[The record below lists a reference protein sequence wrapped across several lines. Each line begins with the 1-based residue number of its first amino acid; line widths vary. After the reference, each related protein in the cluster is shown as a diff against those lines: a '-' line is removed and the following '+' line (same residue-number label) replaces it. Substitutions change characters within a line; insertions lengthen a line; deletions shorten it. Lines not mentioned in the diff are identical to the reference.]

1 MSADNIPV
9 SDGHAAMPSSDLKI
23 DYVEFVAGDLKKAQ
37 AFYGAVFGWKFNDW
51 GADYTDC
58 HDGRLTGGFV
68 RGETP
73 APRSALVVI
82 YAADLEAAEARI
94 TTAGGKVTA
103 RLDFPGGRRFH
114 FKDPNG
120 LELGVW
126 SDRRADG
133 TKIEL

>member
-1 MSADNIPV
+1 MSAVTTPP
-9 SDGHAAMPSSDLKI
+9 SDGPAAVPANNLKI

-37 AFYGAVFGWKFNDW
+37 AFYGTVFGWKFNDW
-51 GADYTDC
+51 GPDYTDC

-82 YAADLEAAEARI
+82 YAADLEAADARI
-94 TTAGGKVTA
+94 TAAGGTVTE
-103 RLDFPGGRRFH
+103 RHEFPGGRRFH
-114 FKDPNG
+114 FRDPNG